1 MAERSLPVRPDLEA
15 LRQEAAALGADDLR
29 AAEHA
34 IALRYGASSWR
45 RLEQSCALIDAIWRD
60 DLAQVTALV
69 TTHPNLLH
77 ENAGIGNGNWGPPL
91 TYAAN
96 LGRDRI
102 IIALHQLGATD
113 LSTALERALLQGK
126 LDSARLIHRR
136 AGARA
141 PSGDILDG
149 PAYSLNAEGT
159 ALAFE
164 LGVALPIVDGRR
176 RAPVDVV
183 LETDAR
189 KPAAKHA
196 ILAMYAEHGFEF
208 PDTPVMALHRG
219 RRDLLEQHLRQD
231 PALLRRA
238 FRYDEIYP
246 PELGCHDEW
255 LPRTTLAG
263 ATLLHVCVEYDELE
277 FARWLLEQ
285 GTPVDVPAA
294 VDTDGFGGQT
304 ALFHAVVGFPNFWNN
319 LHGVPGNPAFTALL
333 LEHGAARNARA
344 TLRERLFVDQRPA
357 GFREHRQ
364 VTPLEWGEAY
374 HNPMIVNGAA
384 MEMIRGR
391 SGS

>member
-1 MAERSLPVRPDLEA
+1 MAELSLPVRPDLDA
-15 LRQEAAALGADDLR
+15 LRQQAMDLGLDDLR

-34 IALRYGASSWR
+34 IALRYGAPSWQ
-45 RLEQSCALIDAIWRD
+45 RLEQSCTLIDAIWRN
-60 DLAQVTALV
+60 DLEQVTALV

-96 LGRDRI
+96 LGRDRVI
-102 IIALHQLGATD
+102 VALHQLGATD

-126 LDSARLIHRR
+126 LDTARLIHRL
-136 AGARA
+136 AGAKLPA
-141 PSGDILDG
+141 SDILGG

-164 LGVALPIVDGRR
+164 LGAALPIVGGKR

-189 KPAAKHA
+189 KPVAKHA
-196 ILAMYAEHGFEF
+196 ILAMYAEHGFVF
-208 PDTPVMALHRG
+208 PDTPMMALHRG
-219 RRDLLEQHLRQD
+219 RRDLLEQHLRRD
-231 PALLRRA
+231 PALLRRT
-238 FRYDEIYP
+238 FEYDEIYP
-246 PELGCHDEW
+246 AELGCHDEW

-277 FARWLLEQ
+277 LARWLLEQ
-285 GTPVDVPAA
+285 GMPVDVPAA

-319 LHGVPGNPAFTALL
+319 LYGVPGNPAFTALL
-333 LEHGAARNARA
+333 LEHGAARDARA
-344 TLRERLFVDQRPA
+344 TLRERLFVDQVPA

-364 VTPLEWGEAY
+364 VSPLEWGEAY
-374 HNPMIVNGAA
+374 HNPMIVNSAA
-384 MEMIRGR
+384 LEMIRASSR
-391 SGS
+391 S